1 MKHISCLIILI
12 LCLVSTALYAGAWVQ
27 PQGEGLSILAVRRY
41 VSHQYWTSGG
51 RLTSNPE
58 YAKNEIDEYVE
69 YGLTS
74 RFSAGFLLSA
84 LKSHTSANGTQ
95 GGMDDMMLFGR
106 YLFWESGKHVAS
118 FQLSLDQLG
127 RARNFNIPPQ
137 NSSFNSTETIALG
150 TSGGWGEVS
159 TPFWFAD
166 GSLGLVQRYSA
177 GNQLEVD
184 LTAGLKRSE
193 SLWLMLQAYNT
204 LDLDH
209 LQSPAESSYNL
220 MTLAPSAIYWFTQ
233 AMGLQ
238 LGLTQDIYGQNVG
251 KGRSYFMASWIR
263 F

>member
-1 MKHISCLIILI
+1 MKNVSRLIILI

-27 PQGEGLSILAVRRY
+27 PKGEGLSIFTARRY
-41 VSHQYWTSGG
+41 VSNQYWTSGG

-58 YAKNEIDEYVE
+58 YAKNELDEYLE

-74 RFSAGFLLSA
+74 RFSAGFFLSA

-95 GGMDDMMLFGR
+95 GGMDDMMLFGH
-106 YLFWESGKHVAS
+106 YLFWESGNHVAS
-118 FQLSLDQLG
+118 FQLSVDKLG
-127 RARNFNIPPQ
+127 HARNFNIPPQ
-137 NSSFNSTETIALG
+137 NSSFNSTEAIALG
-150 TSGGWGEVS
+150 TSGGWGEGY
-159 TPFWFAD
+159 PPLWFAD

-177 GNQLEVD
+177 GNQLQLD

-204 LDLDH
+204 FDIDH
-209 LQSPAESSYNL
+209 IQSPAGSSYNL
-220 MTLAPSAIYWFTQ
+220 ATLAPSAIYWFTQ
-233 AMGLQ
+233 VLGLQ
-238 LGLTQDIYGQNVG
+238 FGLTQDVYGQNVG